1 MRIIAPDRRRVISRP
16 CVPTSRLGSGKA
28 ELFPRLPRLT
38 PKSAKYAKL
47 GRRQPTPEDDDEA
60 HMSDSEDSML
70 RQIKMKVVRRTTDR
84 SGGVCAHPA
93 EEDDDDDEDDG
104 EEEEMS
110 EYASSPDSDRGEVD
124 QLATPKSSR
133 RRHGENMNSDEEG
146 TPKRKRSKSDVDGSK
161 IPGTDGADLSKD
173 VGSKDVDSMSKML
186 GTEVAGENE
195 LDQSSAAEQEQAAAS
210 LHDAMAASQVTKS
223 LHVLSSS
230 A

>member
-1 MRIIAPDRRRVISRP
+1 
-16 CVPTSRLGSGKA
+16 VPTSRLGSGKA

>member
-1 MRIIAPDRRRVISRP
+1 
-16 CVPTSRLGSGKA
+16 VPTSRLGSGKA

-47 GRRQPTPEDDDEA
+47 GRHQPTPEDDDEA

-84 SGGVCAHPA
+84 SSGVCAHPA

-110 EYASSPDSDRGEVD
+110 EYASSPDSDHGEVD

>member
-1 MRIIAPDRRRVISRP
+1 
-16 CVPTSRLGSGKA
+16 VPTSRLGSGKA

-70 RQIKMKVVRRTTDR
+70 RQMKMKVVRRTTDR
-84 SGGVCAHPA
+84 SSGVCAHPA

-110 EYASSPDSDRGEVD
+110 EYASSPDSDHGEVD

>member
-1 MRIIAPDRRRVISRP
+1 
-16 CVPTSRLGSGKA
+16 VPTSRLGSGKA

-84 SGGVCAHPA
+84 SGGVCAHPV
-93 EEDDDDDEDDG
+93 EEDDDDDDEDDG